1 MPSNLLTA
9 DTSFPNLLE
18 GSTSEKFEQ
27 ISSYLFMLLEQL
39 RYSLANLGEE
49 NFNESELENI
59 AKIIRDP
66 VYIQLDNTNG
76 QVASLAL
83 TAEGLS
89 SRLGDAEGNITLL
102 SQTVNGLALSVSNGD
117 ASSTIALV
125 SNGISISSETIKFN
139 GMVTFTDL
147 STAGETDICGDNIT
161 TGKIS
166 AITMESCTFKSLLKA
181 NGEVGGEYKMY
192 YGSISDSTLAGG
204 VRLDVEGLGTEQE
217 AQYRMFIYTNTVGG
231 KAFALKFVS
240 AGGVSIEGNT
250 ALYFKGN
257 TTATMTSGT
266 KTLIAS
272 NKDVYVTGTGIY
284 LEGTVYINGKKY
296 TE

>member
-9 DTSFPNLLE
+9 DSSFPNLSE
-18 GSTSEKFEQ
+18 GSTAEKFEQ
-27 ISSYLFMLLEQL
+27 ISSYMFMLLEQL
-39 RYSLANLGEE
+39 RYTMSNLGQD
-49 NFNESELENI
+49 NFNKTELDDI
-59 AKIIRDP
+59 ADIIRDP
-66 VYIQLDNTNG
+66 VYAQLKNTNG

-102 SQTVNGLALSVSNGD
+102 SQTVNGLALSVTNGST
-117 ASSTIALV
+117 SSTIALV
-125 SNGISISSETIKFN
+125 SNGVVIDSQIIRLS
-139 GMVTFTDL
+139 GMVTFSDL
-147 STAGETDICGDNIT
+147 STVGKTTICGDNIT

-166 AITMESCTFKSLLKA
+166 AITMESCTFKSLLQT
-181 NGEVGGEYKMY
+181 NGEVGGEYEMY
-192 YGSISDSTLAGG
+192 YGSIASNNLAGG

-257 TTATMTSGT
+257 TTATVTSGT

-272 NKDVYVTGTGIY
+272 SKDVYVEGVNVY
-284 LEGTVYINGKKY
+284 LKGKIYINGKQY
-296 TE
+296 SA